1 MSGKFESYAKKKRE
15 SKIKILFL
23 VQGSDFQFQVE
34 SLALLYV
41 YYREEGD
48 FKISSHFNHLP
59 CTQAEAST
67 PLSKPMT

>member
-41 YYREEGD
+41 YYREEGTLRLAHILTTYPARRL
-48 FKISSHFNHLP
+48 KQAHLSQNP
-59 CTQAEAST
+59 
-67 PLSKPMT
+67 